1 MARVR
6 YMKIWNFITIKKKQ
20 NKNKLTNEMLLET
33 YENDVFQNKN
43 KKLHTTIKQKKKLR
57 GHTELLM
64 LPKNKSSNCSL
75 LIHFFYYKKKKEK
88 KNY

>member
-1 MARVR
+1 MTKKCPPKHMRMMSSKTKQKLHTR
-6 YMKIWNFITIKKKQ
+6 KIEFNI
-20 NKNKLTNEMLLET
+20 
-33 YENDVFQNKN
+33 
-43 KKLHTTIKQKKKLR
+43 HTTIKQNKKKLR

-88 KNY
+88 KLLRFTFIPVYNVDVL